1 MIEMITMNFKKS
13 NKLVNTTKDCKC
25 KIHEG
30 AHYLFIDELW
40 HQQNQELLRRADL
53 ANKIGEVQQAILMM
67 QEYGKQ
73 ETARIR
79 SKEQGSDI
87 YRWNQQEKQRRELYK
102 MAGDF

>member
-1 MIEMITMNFKKS
+1 MNFKKS

-53 ANKIGEVQQAILMM
+53 ASKNGEVQVAM
-67 QEYGKQ
+67 QMIQNFSQSEI
-73 ETARIR
+73 ARMR
-79 SKEQGSDI
+79 EKEKGADE
-87 YRWNQQEKQRRELYK
+87 YRWKQQEKQRRELYK

>member
-40 HQQNQELLRRADL
+40 HQQNQELLRRADF
-53 ANKIGEVQQAILMM
+53 ANRNGEVQQAIVMM
-67 QEYGKQ
+67 QEYAKQ
-73 ETARIR
+73 ETTRMR
-79 SKEQGSDI
+79 EKEKGADD
-87 YRWNQQEKQRRELYK
+87 YRWKQQEKQRRELYK